1 MPSPLAAS
9 DPGMMIRRRVNGI
22 PGPSIY
28 TSDRVI
34 GYTGYV
40 DTFVMLYLMRDV
52 VHFIRQYMTSM
63 TLNVFCVPPH
73 ERAWTL
79 PWANVLTAQTE
90 DWDVTFTYPCHRA
103 SRPNEMLCYL
113 WLIQVTP
120 EPILDIRV
128 VNSIVSA

>member
-1 MPSPLAAS
+1 MSFRPRPVSLLPIEKTFSAIPRGCIVQAVPSPLAAS

-34 GYTGYV
+34 GYTEYV

-73 ERAWTL
+73 ERA
-79 PWANVLTAQTE
+79 
-90 DWDVTFTYPCHRA
+90 
-103 SRPNEMLCYL
+103 
-113 WLIQVTP
+113 
-120 EPILDIRV
+120 
-128 VNSIVSA
+128 